1 MAVTSIRKI
10 RVRYVRVPPEE
21 AERRRRAL
29 LELQARSILKAS
41 RAGLE
46 DMPDM
51 EHEQEEDE

>member
-46 DMPDM
+46 DMPDE
-51 EHEQEEDE
+51 EHDQEEDE